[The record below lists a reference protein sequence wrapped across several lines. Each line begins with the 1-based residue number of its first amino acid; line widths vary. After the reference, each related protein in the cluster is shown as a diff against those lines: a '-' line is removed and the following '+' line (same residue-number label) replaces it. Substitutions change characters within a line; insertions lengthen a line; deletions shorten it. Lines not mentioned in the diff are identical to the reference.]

1 MKFALKAV
9 TFGVLTAGSTMV
21 MAEDAPSFYG
31 ITATGSVAATTDY
44 RFRGITQSSNNPAIQ
59 GGFTFS
65 HKSGAYVALWGS
77 SVDFNTPG
85 VSTETDISLG
95 YTNTLKLS
103 DTLAPTYDVGV
114 IRYGYIGSDSKFTN
128 PYNGDT
134 GFDFT
139 EFYGKLTFADSLF
152 KGDALSVG
160 VNYSNDYWGHSDEF
174 WYFNVGYSAPIADTG
189 FTGLASVGYNK
200 LQNTR
205 QFLQNLPANDVLL
218 TGSRGT
224 GKSSIVRALLT
235 EYKDQGLRLIEIERD
250 DLSDLP
256 EIQKLIQKRPEKF
269 IVYCDDLA
277 FNAEDENYRSLKS
290 VLDGSLQSGSS
301 NFIIYATSNRRHL
314 LPEFMHENTPVT
326 RVDVPQYT
334 ELHPQEAIEE
344 KISLSDRFGMWL
356 SFYPMDQNLYLTIVE
371 HYLAKTDMPMN
382 DEAHAEALR
391 WCQARGQRSGRAAYQ
406 FSKHWIGSQQL
417 KAL

>member
-1 MKFALKAV
+1 MATIDLPDHILQALSTVLQQLQQNLPELKQETDFSASAYKWQDKQLKAIQQPKKMY
-9 TFGVLTAGSTMV
+9 L
-21 MAEDAPSFYG
+21 DDLKG
-31 ITATGSVAATTDY
+31 IE
-44 RFRGITQSSNNPAIQ
+44 RQKEKLIQ
-59 GGFTFS
+59 
-65 HKSGAYVALWGS
+65 
-77 SVDFNTPG
+77 
-85 VSTETDISLG
+85 
-95 YTNTLKLS
+95 NTL
-103 DTLAPTYDVGV
+103 
-114 IRYGYIGSDSKFTN
+114 
-128 PYNGDT
+128 
-134 GFDFT
+134 
-139 EFYGKLTFADSLF
+139 
-152 KGDALSVG
+152 
-160 VNYSNDYWGHSDEF
+160 
-174 WYFNVGYSAPIADTG
+174 
-189 FTGLASVGYNK
+189 
-200 LQNTR
+200 
-205 QFLQNLPANDVLL
+205 QFLKGLPANDVLL

-235 EYKDQGLRLIEIERD
+235 QYESEGLRLIEIERD

-256 EIQKLIQKRPEKF
+256 LIQKLIENRPEKF

-356 SFYPMDQNLYLTIVE
+356 SFYPMDQNLYLEIVE
-371 HYLAKTDMPMN
+371 HYLAKANMSM
-382 DEAHAEALR
+382 DEFTRAEALR

-406 FSKHWIGSQQL
+406 FSKHWIGSQKL
-417 KAL
+417 ASF

>member
-1 MKFALKAV
+1 MANLDLPDNILLSLSHVLQQLQQSLPALKQ
-9 TFGVLTAGSTMV
+9 
-21 MAEDAPSFYG
+21 E
-31 ITATGSVAATTDY
+31 TD
-44 RFRGITQSSNNPAIQ
+44 FSAIAFKWQDQQLMAIQ
-59 GGFTFS
+59 QPRKIDLDDLKGIE
-65 HKSGAYVALWGS
+65 KQK
-77 SVDFNTPG
+77 
-85 VSTETDISLG
+85 EKIIQ
-95 YTNTLKLS
+95 NTL
-103 DTLAPTYDVGV
+103 
-114 IRYGYIGSDSKFTN
+114 
-128 PYNGDT
+128 
-134 GFDFT
+134 
-139 EFYGKLTFADSLF
+139 
-152 KGDALSVG
+152 
-160 VNYSNDYWGHSDEF
+160 
-174 WYFNVGYSAPIADTG
+174 
-189 FTGLASVGYNK
+189 
-200 LQNTR
+200 
-205 QFLQNLPANDVLL
+205 QFLNGLPANDVLL

-235 EYKDQGLRLIEIERD
+235 EYANQGLRLIEIERD

-256 EIQKLIQKRPEKF
+256 EIQKLIADRPEKF

-356 SFYPMDQNLYLTIVE
+356 SFYPMDQNLYLEIVE
-371 HYLAKTDMPMN
+371 HYLQKAEMALTA
-382 DEAHAEALR
+382 EARAEALR

-406 FSKHWIGSQQL
+406 FSKHWIGSAQL
-417 KAL
+417 KSL

>member
-1 MKFALKAV
+1 MANLDLPDNILLSLSHVLQQLQQSLPALKQ
-9 TFGVLTAGSTMV
+9 
-21 MAEDAPSFYG
+21 E
-31 ITATGSVAATTDY
+31 TD
-44 RFRGITQSSNNPAIQ
+44 FSAIAFKWQDQQLMAIQ
-59 GGFTFS
+59 QPRKIDLDDLKGIE
-65 HKSGAYVALWGS
+65 KQKEKV
-77 SVDFNTPG
+77 
-85 VSTETDISLG
+85 IQ
-95 YTNTLKLS
+95 NTL
-103 DTLAPTYDVGV
+103 
-114 IRYGYIGSDSKFTN
+114 
-128 PYNGDT
+128 
-134 GFDFT
+134 
-139 EFYGKLTFADSLF
+139 
-152 KGDALSVG
+152 
-160 VNYSNDYWGHSDEF
+160 
-174 WYFNVGYSAPIADTG
+174 
-189 FTGLASVGYNK
+189 
-200 LQNTR
+200 
-205 QFLQNLPANDVLL
+205 QFLNGLPANDVLL

-235 EYKDQGLRLIEIERD
+235 KYANQGLRLIEIERD

-256 EIQKLIQKRPEKF
+256 EIQKIIQHRPEKF

-356 SFYPMDQNLYLTIVE
+356 SFYPMDQNLYLEIVE
-371 HYLAKTDMPMN
+371 HYLQKAEMALTA
-382 DEAHAEALR
+382 EARAEALR

-406 FSKHWIGSQQL
+406 FSKHWIGSAQL
-417 KAL
+417 KQL

>member
-1 MKFALKAV
+1 MATIDLPEHILQALSNVLQQLQQNLPQLKQETDFSASAFKWQDQQLKAIQQPKKMY
-9 TFGVLTAGSTMV
+9 LN
-21 MAEDAPSFYG
+21 DLKG
-31 ITATGSVAATTDY
+31 IERQKEKV
-44 RFRGITQSSNNPAIQ
+44 IQ
-59 GGFTFS
+59 
-65 HKSGAYVALWGS
+65 
-77 SVDFNTPG
+77 
-85 VSTETDISLG
+85 
-95 YTNTLKLS
+95 NTL
-103 DTLAPTYDVGV
+103 
-114 IRYGYIGSDSKFTN
+114 
-128 PYNGDT
+128 
-134 GFDFT
+134 
-139 EFYGKLTFADSLF
+139 
-152 KGDALSVG
+152 
-160 VNYSNDYWGHSDEF
+160 
-174 WYFNVGYSAPIADTG
+174 
-189 FTGLASVGYNK
+189 
-200 LQNTR
+200 
-205 QFLQNLPANDVLL
+205 QFLKGLPANDVLL

-235 EYKDQGLRLIEIERD
+235 QYEAEGLRLIEIERD

-256 EIQKLIQKRPEKF
+256 LIQKLIENRPEKF

-326 RVDVPQYT
+326 RVDVPQYN

-356 SFYPMDQNLYLTIVE
+356 SFYPMDQNLYLQIVE
-371 HYLAKTDMPMN
+371 HYLAKANIPL
-382 DEAHAEALR
+382 DEHTRAEALR

-417 KAL
+417 KSL

>member
-1 MKFALKAV
+1 MANLDLPDNILISLSHVLQQLQQSLPALKQ
-9 TFGVLTAGSTMV
+9 
-21 MAEDAPSFYG
+21 E
-31 ITATGSVAATTDY
+31 TD
-44 RFRGITQSSNNPAIQ
+44 FSAIAFKWQDQQLIAIQ
-59 GGFTFS
+59 QPRKIDLDDLKGIE
-65 HKSGAYVALWGS
+65 KQK
-77 SVDFNTPG
+77 
-85 VSTETDISLG
+85 EKIIQ
-95 YTNTLKLS
+95 NTL
-103 DTLAPTYDVGV
+103 
-114 IRYGYIGSDSKFTN
+114 
-128 PYNGDT
+128 
-134 GFDFT
+134 
-139 EFYGKLTFADSLF
+139 
-152 KGDALSVG
+152 
-160 VNYSNDYWGHSDEF
+160 
-174 WYFNVGYSAPIADTG
+174 
-189 FTGLASVGYNK
+189 
-200 LQNTR
+200 
-205 QFLQNLPANDVLL
+205 QFLNGLPANDVLL

-235 EYKDQGLRLIEIERD
+235 KYANQGLRLIEIERD
-250 DLSDLP
+250 DLSELP
-256 EIQKLIQKRPEKF
+256 EIQKIIQHRPEKF

-356 SFYPMDQNLYLTIVE
+356 SFYPMDQNLYLEIVE
-371 HYLAKTDMPMN
+371 HYLQKAEMELTA
-382 DEAHAEALR
+382 EARAEALR

-417 KAL
+417 KSL

>member
-1 MKFALKAV
+1 MATIDLPEHILQALSNVLQQLQQNLPELKQETDFSASAFKWQDQQLKAIQQPKKMY
-9 TFGVLTAGSTMV
+9 LN
-21 MAEDAPSFYG
+21 DLKG
-31 ITATGSVAATTDY
+31 IERQKEKV
-44 RFRGITQSSNNPAIQ
+44 IQ
-59 GGFTFS
+59 
-65 HKSGAYVALWGS
+65 
-77 SVDFNTPG
+77 
-85 VSTETDISLG
+85 
-95 YTNTLKLS
+95 NTL
-103 DTLAPTYDVGV
+103 
-114 IRYGYIGSDSKFTN
+114 
-128 PYNGDT
+128 
-134 GFDFT
+134 
-139 EFYGKLTFADSLF
+139 
-152 KGDALSVG
+152 
-160 VNYSNDYWGHSDEF
+160 
-174 WYFNVGYSAPIADTG
+174 
-189 FTGLASVGYNK
+189 
-200 LQNTR
+200 
-205 QFLQNLPANDVLL
+205 QFLKGLPANDVLL

-235 EYKDQGLRLIEIERD
+235 QYEAEGLRLIEIERD

-256 EIQKLIQKRPEKF
+256 LIQKLIEDRPEKF

-326 RVDVPQYT
+326 RVDVPQYN

-356 SFYPMDQNLYLTIVE
+356 SFYPMDQNLYLEIVE
-371 HYLAKTDMPMN
+371 HYLAKAN
-382 DEAHAEALR
+382 IALDEHTRAEALR

-417 KAL
+417 KSL